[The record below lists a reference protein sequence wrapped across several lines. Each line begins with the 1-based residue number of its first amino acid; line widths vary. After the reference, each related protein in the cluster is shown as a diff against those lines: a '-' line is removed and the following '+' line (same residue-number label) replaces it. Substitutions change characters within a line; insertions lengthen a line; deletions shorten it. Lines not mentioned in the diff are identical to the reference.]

1 MPAPTNTPP
10 TTNAVRV
17 ISRRIN
23 SPSATHDASTLG
35 TIDTTVVIASNCP
48 RAQTVKASM
57 PMKCMDQ
64 MPPPSASAPEP
75 RASCRLSAA
84 SARRARAAI
93 CSASTEA
100 STAMA
105 TDNATSP
112 GWCCSHNKGNAG
124 ALVIK
129 NWFSMEVH
137 PSSSV
142 RAAGHPPL
150 PAFQGMVTA
159 HQAA

>member
-1 MPAPTNTPP
+1 
-10 TTNAVRV
+10 
-17 ISRRIN
+17 
-23 SPSATHDASTLG
+23 
-35 TIDTTVVIASNCP
+35 
-48 RAQTVKASM
+48 
-57 PMKCMDQ
+57 
-64 MPPPSASAPEP
+64 MPPPNAIAPDP
-75 RASCRLSAA
+75 RAILRMNRV
-84 SARRARAAI
+84 SARRARPAI
-93 CSASTEA
+93 CNASTEA

-105 TDNATSP
+105 TDSATSP